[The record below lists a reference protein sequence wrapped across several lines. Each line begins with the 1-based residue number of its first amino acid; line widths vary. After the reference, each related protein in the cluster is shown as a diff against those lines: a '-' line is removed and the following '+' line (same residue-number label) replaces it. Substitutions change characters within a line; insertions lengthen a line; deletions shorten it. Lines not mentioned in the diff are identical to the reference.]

1 MHACRYL
8 LDTNICIY
16 ITKARPPAVLERF
29 QQLRPGEVAMSAVTW
44 GELCH
49 GAEKSLQRD
58 AVLAALARL
67 RELIPVLELTAE
79 AGSHYGRL
87 LAHLQRSGRV
97 IGNNDLWIAAHAL
110 ALGLP
115 LVSNNLREFER
126 VPGLALENWAE

>member
-1 MHACRYL
+1 
-8 LDTNICIY
+8 
-16 ITKARPPAVLERF
+16 
-29 QQLRPGEVAMSAVTW
+29 MSAVTW

-58 AVLAALARL
+58 AVLVALARL
-67 RELIPVLELTAE
+67 RELIPVLELAAE

-87 LAHLQRSGRV
+87 LAQLQRSGRV